1 MGHKCHYLLG
11 VYNGIYCDYRA
22 ARLRWAAVFRI
33 ILHFRGWII
42 LIQEKNDQAS
52 TDYRLMYIY
61 INMVVEYIIYIYYI
75 YNTYI
80 YIDMVIYQI
89 NMVVLDVF
97 CAPLARDLQ
106 LPLGCPTAGRST

>member
-42 LIQEKNDQAS
+42 LIHKKNDQAS
-52 TDYRLMYIY
+52 TDYRLMCIYIY
-61 INMVVEYIIYIYYI
+61 INMVVEYIY
-75 YNTYI
+75 
-80 YIDMVIYQI
+80 I
-89 NMVVLDVF
+89 NMVVLDGDVLQ
-97 CAPLARDLQ
+97 LARDLQ
-106 LPLGCPTAGRST
+106 RPLSPLGCPTAGRPT

>member
-42 LIQEKNDQAS
+42 LIQEKK
-52 TDYRLMYIY
+52 
-61 INMVVEYIIYIYYI
+61 
-75 YNTYI
+75 
-80 YIDMVIYQI
+80 
-89 NMVVLDVF
+89 
-97 CAPLARDLQ
+97 
-106 LPLGCPTAGRST
+106 